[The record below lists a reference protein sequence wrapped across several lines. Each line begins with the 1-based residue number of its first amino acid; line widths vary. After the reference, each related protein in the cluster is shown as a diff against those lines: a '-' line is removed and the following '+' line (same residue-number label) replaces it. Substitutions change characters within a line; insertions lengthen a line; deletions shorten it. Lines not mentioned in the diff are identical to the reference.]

1 MLKTVRFFCHTLYYI
16 LCINVCVC
24 VFISY
29 DCTYSDYFPAGI
41 NGLVFVTGTQILLAG
56 RNGIFKLDFQERNA
70 LNV

>member
-1 MLKTVRFFCHTLYYI
+1 MYLRM
-16 LCINVCVC
+16 CVF

-29 DCTYSDYFPAGI
+29 DCTYSDYFPTGI
-41 NGLVFVTGTQILLAG
+41 TRLLFVTGTQILLAG